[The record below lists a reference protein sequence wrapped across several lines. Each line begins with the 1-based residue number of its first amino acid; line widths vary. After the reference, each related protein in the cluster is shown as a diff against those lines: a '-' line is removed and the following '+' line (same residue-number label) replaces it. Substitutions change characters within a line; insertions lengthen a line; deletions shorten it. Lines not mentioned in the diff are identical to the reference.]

1 MTIIL
6 PMGVKQNS
14 AYDPTSETI
23 MIEPQWEFKTVN
35 ETSVLNIADAFD
47 LPQTIARIMSIRGIT
62 SRNDSRVFFYP
73 DLDQLHDPFLMQDME
88 RAVNR
93 ILTAISDKQT
103 ILVFGDYDVDGTTS
117 AAFLTLFFRSL
128 DVDIHFYIPSRDE
141 EGYGLSIQG
150 IDYAKYIGANIL
162 ITCDCGISDFDEVAY
177 AREKALDVI
186 ITDHHKPTKKLP
198 EAYAIVNQNRQ
209 DCRYP
214 FKGLCGA
221 GVAFKLAVGFLR
233 HHRPLL

>member
-1 MTIIL
+1 
-6 PMGVKQNS
+6 
-14 AYDPTSETI
+14 

-35 ETSVLNIADAFD
+35 ETSVLNVADAFD

-128 DVDIHFYIPSRDE
+128 DVDIHFYIPSLVSAGTGTQAGE
-141 EGYGLSIQG
+141 IQFQCQIYPITYSHYFRG
-150 IDYAKYIGANIL
+150 IPL
-162 ITCDCGISDFDEVAY
+162 
-177 AREKALDVI
+177 
-186 ITDHHKPTKKLP
+186 
-198 EAYAIVNQNRQ
+198 
-209 DCRYP
+209 
-214 FKGLCGA
+214 GLCPPWTIQ
-221 GVAFKLAVGFLR
+221 L
-233 HHRPLL
+233 PSLLF